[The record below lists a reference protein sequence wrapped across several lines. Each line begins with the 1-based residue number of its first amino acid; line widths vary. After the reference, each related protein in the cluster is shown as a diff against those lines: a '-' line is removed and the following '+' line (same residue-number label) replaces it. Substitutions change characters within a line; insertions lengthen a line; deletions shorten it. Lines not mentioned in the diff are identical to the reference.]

1 MTALHELGHAL
12 GFLHEHR
19 SIETDGWIRLDL
31 KNMTFREYRIYY
43 PRSSLIFIACRFYR
57 RKNNTKKTKKQK
69 HKTSK
74 KQQHTQQNKTGT
86 SYINLQEGMGDC
98 EQRSSTLFFLNIEKM

>member
-1 MTALHELGHAL
+1 MTALHELGHGL

-31 KNMTFREYRIYY
+31 KNITFREYRIYY
-43 PRSSLIFIACRFYR
+43 PPSSLILIACRFYR
-57 RKNNTKKTKKQK
+57 RKNNNTKTNK

-74 KQQHTQQNKTGT
+74 KQQHKQQNKTGT
-86 SYINLQEGMGDC
+86 SDIHLQDGMDDC
-98 EQRSSTLFFLNIEKM
+98 EQRISTLFFLNIQKL